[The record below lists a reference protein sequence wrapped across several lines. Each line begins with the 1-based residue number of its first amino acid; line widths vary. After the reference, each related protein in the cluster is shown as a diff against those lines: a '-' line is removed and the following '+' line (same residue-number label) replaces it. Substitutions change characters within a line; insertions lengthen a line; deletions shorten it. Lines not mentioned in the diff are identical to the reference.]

1 MLKPAR
7 LGLGGVVAALAWIA
21 ARAGGLDPDIAATI
35 AVTALTA
42 TWWITEAMPIPAASL
57 TPLALFP
64 LVGVLDQRQAA
75 SALGSYVIVL
85 LMASFMLS
93 KSLERSGLH
102 ERLAVGMIR
111 LTGSSGRSL
120 VFGFMVAA
128 AVLSMWISNTATT
141 LMLSTMAL
149 SIIARG
155 SGDLELDDADRL
167 AAPLLMGIAFAAS
180 LGGVGTLIGTPPNLI
195 FLDAYQKATGEE
207 YAFLD
212 WMAVGVPVVA
222 VGVPIMALWLTR
234 GLGGVAAPE
243 LPTPGAWRTDEK
255 RVMVVFGVAILAWVT
270 RTGPFGGWSA
280 LFDIGLAG
288 DSTVAVAAVVVM
300 FLVPN
305 GRGGALLDW
314 ETANDIPWGMLLLFA
329 GGICIAT
336 AFRESGLSTLIGEAL
351 ARLIGGEPFLTILAM
366 CLAVTFLTEITSNT
380 ATANLLMPVLAAVA
394 TSEGLPP
401 ALLMA
406 PAAIA
411 CSCAFMLPVATAPN
425 AIIYATG
432 RVPIAR
438 MAREGVVLNVMIA
451 VATAVITSQLLR

>member
-7 LGLGGVVAALAWIA
+7 LSFGVVIAAIAWIA
-21 ARAGGLDPDIAATI
+21 ARSAGLDPDIAATI
-35 AVTALTA
+35 GVTALTA
-42 TWWITEAMPIPAASL
+42 AWWITEAMPIPAASL
-57 TPLALFP
+57 TPMALFP

-120 VFGFMVAA
+120 VFGFMAA
-128 AVLSMWISNTATT
+128 AAILSMWISNTATT

-155 SGDLELDDADRL
+155 GGAATADSDRL

-180 LGGVGTLIGTPPNLI
+180 LGGTGTLIGTPPNLI

-207 YAFLD
+207 FSFLE
-212 WMAVGVPVVA
+212 WMRIGVPVVA
-222 VGVPIMALWLTR
+222 VGAPIMALWLTR
-234 GLGGVAAPE
+234 GLGGVKAPA
-243 LPTPGAWRTDEK
+243 LPTPGPWRTDER
-255 RVMVVFGVAILAWVT
+255 RVMIVFGIAILAWVT
-270 RTGPFGGWSA
+270 RAEPFGGWSA
-280 LFDIGLAG
+280 LFGAPLAG
-288 DSTVAVAAVVVM
+288 DSTVAVAAVLVM
-300 FLVPN
+300 FLVPD

-314 ETANDIPWGMLLLFA
+314 KTASDIPWGMLLLFA

-336 AFRESGLSTLIGEAL
+336 AFRESGLSMLIGEGL
-351 ARLIGGEPFLTILAM
+351 SGLIGGPPFLTILGL
-366 CLAVTFLTEITSNT
+366 CLAITFLTEITSNT

-394 TSEGLPP
+394 TAEGLPP
-401 ALLMA
+401 ALIMA

-438 MAREGVVLNVMIA
+438 MAREGVALNLIVA
-451 VATAVITSQLLR
+451 VVTAAITSQLLG